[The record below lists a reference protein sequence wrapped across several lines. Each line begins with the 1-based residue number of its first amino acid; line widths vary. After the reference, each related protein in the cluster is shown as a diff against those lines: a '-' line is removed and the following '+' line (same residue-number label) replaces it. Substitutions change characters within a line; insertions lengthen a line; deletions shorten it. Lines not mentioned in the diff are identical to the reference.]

1 MRGIRWSN
9 SRWYKGWVTVL
20 LLAICGAGLWFR
32 WLYARDVSLFV
43 DEYLTIRAAHRILT
57 QGAPLLPSG
66 NFYSHGLLISYIEA
80 LVIGLGG
87 SQSWLMRLPVLLLS
101 TVAIPL
107 TYWFGRRLFSPAAGL
122 VAAALLAFAPE
133 AILWG
138 GRVRMYAPLQLFVLF
153 STIAFYLWVVEEQ
166 ERPAYRLLF
175 VVAYWAA
182 LFSHAEAMLL
192 LPVWGLWA
200 LVQRGWR
207 WCLRPASFVTF
218 ALSAVSIVVEM
229 LLRSLGRPVQAWQ
242 APGVFEALSRQYLGT
257 ALDWP
262 GVIKVAQPLFLTP
275 LRLPLTV
282 LALAGL
288 GYLLLTRVRKDALRS
303 KEQRGLTYLYAL
315 LLPILAALFFVV
327 DPSWKSPRYGF
338 MLLPQFFLIA
348 GALLAQI
355 GRWLLARLGHRWAWV
370 GTTLLVILIVVG
382 SWSGAVAAT
391 RETVPDYGWG
401 FAYVEAH
408 EQPGDVVIT
417 FLCPAAFLHLGRCDY
432 LAIPADYS
440 GFTFQKDGR
449 WVSGW
454 DEVPLLDSPDAL
466 TQALDETPGAWFVVD
481 KGRFPH
487 RYTLEFVQAIW
498 DEMDL
503 VAAEQEVLVFRRA
516 QARPQPESQ
525 VQKRRADFEDGIS
538 LAGYAIEPDEAMPGH
553 DISLVLYWEARAPV
567 SGNYTVFVHLDDEQ
581 GQTRAQVDERPL
593 NSLYPTTDWLP
604 GPVLPDRHIL
614 HLPGDLETGRFRV
627 VVGLYDA
634 YSEDRLPLTGD
645 HAGTDSL
652 VLDYVWIGE
661 PPPLAFPQHQVGAVL
676 GEEIRLLGY
685 DLSPDPGDGL
695 AAGEALSLTLYW
707 QPLKKVGKDYTVFVH
722 LVDGEGRIRG
732 QGDGPPLEGS
742 YPTSYWRPGEVVRDA
757 HTVTVDAEAGPGDY
771 RLLVGLYTLDD
782 GLRLPVSSGPKEGPD
797 SVLLTS
803 LTVR

>member
-138 GRVRMYAPLQLFVLF
+138 GRVRMYAPLQLFVLI

-315 LLPILAALFFVV
+315 LLPILAALFFVILAALFFVV

-487 RYTLEFVQAIW
+487 RYTLEFVQEIW

-503 VAAEQEVLVFRRA
+503 VAAEQEVLVFHRA
-516 QARPQPESQ
+516 QARPQPEGQ
-525 VQKRRADFEDGIS
+525 VQGRRADFEDGIS

-581 GQTRAQVDERPL
+581 GQTRAQVDERP
-593 NSLYPTTDWLP
+593 
-604 GPVLPDRHIL
+604 
-614 HLPGDLETGRFRV
+614 
-627 VVGLYDA
+627 
-634 YSEDRLPLTGD
+634 
-645 HAGTDSL
+645 
-652 VLDYVWIGE
+652 WIGE
-661 PPPLAFPQHQVGAVL
+661 PPSPAFPQHQVGAVL